1 MTRVAPFPSRRPAR
15 QAQRRPAAQ
24 RGVVMLFALIALV
37 IMLVGSVAVMRSLNV
52 SLFNVGNIAFKRD
65 MSNQAERVLG
75 TVLTALKEGDLA
87 TAAARAAHSTAD
99 NYSASILE
107 TNTQG
112 IPVALLADDDAFAAV
127 GNPANDIEVDDQNV
141 RIRYVI
147 DRLCDDIGEDAVL
160 GSARCVLSES
170 DAPAGGDSSKFNDA
184 AMGGSSG
191 SAKGAAPLQVG
202 YRVSIRVSGPRN
214 TLSFFQTPLSR

>member
-1 MTRVAPFPSRRPAR
+1 MTRVAPVPSRLRIRHAS
-15 QAQRRPAAQ
+15 QRAVGQ

-87 TAAARAAHSTAD
+87 TATARADHSISD

-107 TNTQG
+107 TNAQG
-112 IPVALLADDDAFAAV
+112 IPVALLADDDGFAAV
-127 GNPANDIEVDDQNV
+127 GSPANDIQVDDQNV

-147 DRLCDDIGEDAVL
+147 DRLCDDVGEDAVL

-184 AMGGSSG
+184 ALAGSSG
-191 SAKGAAPLQVG
+191 SAKGAAPLQVV

-214 TLSFFQTPLSR
+214 TLSFFQTTLSR